1 MCNTTFSQETYP
13 WYAEF
18 CFAIY
23 HYLQLSDFHN
33 IPNGMVYWC
42 VSVEMFLQPR
52 YGTFDTWN
60 HYSDLTLLIIIII
73 IIIFNHK
80 IMIDIAY

>member
-1 MCNTTFSQETYP
+1 M
-13 WYAEF
+13 
-18 CFAIY
+18 
-23 HYLQLSDFHN
+23 
-33 IPNGMVYWC
+33 PNGMVYC
-42 VSVEMFLQPR
+42 CISVEMFLQPR

-73 IIIFNHK
+73 IVIFNLK

>member
-33 IPNGMVYWC
+33 MPNGMV
-42 VSVEMFLQPR
+42 
-52 YGTFDTWN
+52 
-60 HYSDLTLLIIIII
+60 LTAALVLKC
-73 IIIFNHK
+73 F
-80 IMIDIAY
+80 

>member
-1 MCNTTFSQETYP
+1 M
-13 WYAEF
+13 
-18 CFAIY
+18 
-23 HYLQLSDFHN
+23 
-33 IPNGMVYWC
+33 PNGMVYCC

-52 YGTFDTWN
+52 SGTFDTWN
-60 HYSDLTLLIIIII
+60 LYSDLTLLIIIII